1 MSNPM
6 DSMVDMGYS
15 GYGVAQAASNI
26 KDGDNPDYILSDFY
40 SAYPAFAPRG
50 ASPDVT
56 YIVPEVII
64 QMYLDLAHASIKEA
78 RWNNY
83 WKMAMGLFVAHF
95 VTLYLQS
102 VADATSTAAQ
112 VIAAG
117 QAKGLTISES
127 AGDVSYSQDIN
138 TIAQDL
144 DGWAA
149 WKLTAFGQQLA
160 TFGKLVGKGGMYIR

>member
-1 MSNPM
+1 MPYEIL
-6 DSMVDMGYS
+6 GYYANS
-15 GYGVAQAASNI
+15 IAASASNVR
-26 KDGDNPDYILSDFY
+26 DGDNPAYTLSDFY
-40 SAYPAFAPRG
+40 AVYPAFAPRG
-50 ASPDVT
+50 TAPDVT
-56 YIVPEVII
+56 YLVPEAVS
-64 QMYLDLAHASIKEA
+64 QMYLDLAHACIKEA
-78 RWNNY
+78 RWKTY

-102 VADATSTAAQ
+102 VTDAESSAVQ
-112 VIAAG
+112 VIAVG
-117 QAKGLTISES
+117 QAKGLTTSES